1 MPPSRYVSATHC
13 AYVLYLGLTRSSAWI
28 LLLMRSIGKVVSHST
43 KPEQP
48 LHREKEDEE
57 DEIIAVVESMCACVI
72 CQLLFFVFEES
83 IREKA
88 YAHVCE
94 YSVASVVLSHHRLCV
109 CVCVCAHTQGGVIQ
123 HTARSTCASMT
134 RHTRSHTDIYI
145 YKYIRTRRLPCPQSS
160 FFPAPSRADLG

>member
-1 MPPSRYVSATHC
+1 
-13 AYVLYLGLTRSSAWI
+13 
-28 LLLMRSIGKVVSHST
+28 MRSIGKVVSHST

-72 CQLLFFVFEES
+72 CQLLFVFVFEES

-109 CVCVCAHTQGGVIQ
+109 CVCV
-123 HTARSTCASMT
+123 
-134 RHTRSHTDIYI
+134 
-145 YKYIRTRRLPCPQSS
+145 RTHKE
-160 FFPAPSRADLG
+160 G

>member
-1 MPPSRYVSATHC
+1 
-13 AYVLYLGLTRSSAWI
+13 
-28 LLLMRSIGKVVSHST
+28 MRSIGKVVSHST

-123 HTARSTCASMT
+123 YTARSTCACIYDAT
-134 RHTRSHTDIYI
+134 HKIAHRYIYI
-145 YKYIRTRRLPCPQSS
+145 YIHTYPQTAVPTELI
-160 FFPAPSRADLG
+160 FPGSEPSRSRMRKLYVRKYTAYAGVSLIALANTPL